1 MGQSVSQERVSEAKK
16 QMENAL
22 DAITNVWLKDK
33 PFIVGNEITV
43 ADLVA
48 ATEVEQLGG
57 LYVMLTKL
65 FGLLIGFISQ
75 LSPIIIP
82 MKVVLRSKLGLI
94 WLRAKRVLIMK
105 MPIR

>member
-1 MGQSVSQERVSEAKK
+1 MTTWLLPTLMGQSVSKERVSEAKK

-57 LYVMLTKL
+57 WYITPTKYL
-65 FGLLIGFISQ
+65 EF
-75 LSPIIIP
+75 
-82 MKVVLRSKLGLI
+82 
-94 WLRAKRVLIMK
+94 
-105 MPIR
+105 